1 MRPSVKNNSHVRYE
15 TAAEEQLQFDWVE
28 SIIMVNKYGK
38 EFEFNIFSAEL
49 SYSRMHYFNYSKW

>member
-28 SIIMVNKYGK
+28 SIIMVNKYG
-38 EFEFNIFSAEL
+38 
-49 SYSRMHYFNYSKW
+49 